1 MEMKRED
8 YQAIVDDLKQE
19 YGDFTLSENRDRLLE
34 MLEER
39 FRPVSR
45 NYFST
50 CDMEGDKIYLWI
62 WSDNWDSPNLRNI
75 QSMKFFHCFGF
86 QISHEFGVGGY
97 DSSDIDPF
105 DLEDYERQ
113 EEIVERGR
121 QVFGTDMYPTLSDFA
136 GRQVECNYRG
146 ASQLG
151 DLIATA
157 TGWDFTSSTECPL
170 IAVHRFF
177 NFYSARGRVSSLDS
191 IQRSHVLYENYGAV
205 AWNGWSGPLFAYEL
219 LPKRK
224 QAALNYPRG
233 ITLK

>member
-19 YGDFTLSENRDRLLE
+19 YGDFTLPENQDRLLE

-39 FRPVSR
+39 FQPVAR

-62 WSDNWDSPNLRNI
+62 WSDNDDAPNLRNI

-86 QISHEFGVGGY
+86 QIGIEDDV
-97 DSSDIDPF
+97 
-105 DLEDYERQ
+105 EDYDDVWI
-113 EEIVERGR
+113 EENIGRPQVEVINRGK
-121 QVFGTDMYPTLSDFA
+121 QFFGTDMYSTLSDFA

-157 TGWDFTSSTECPL
+157 TGWDINSYAECPL

-177 NFYSARGRVSSLDS
+177 NFYSGRSRVNSLDN
-191 IQRSHVLYENYGAV
+191 IQRTHVLYENYSAV
-205 AWNGWSGPLFAYEL
+205 AWNGWSGPLFVYEL

-224 QAALNYPRG
+224 KAALNYPLG

>member
-45 NYFST
+45 NYFGT

-86 QISHEFGVGGY
+86 QIGTEDDVEEY
-97 DSSDIDPF
+97 DDFWI
-105 DLEDYERQ
+105 
-113 EEIVERGR
+113 EENIGLPQVEVINRGR

-151 DLIATA
+151 DLITTA

-224 QAALNYPRG
+224 QSALNYPRG

>member
-8 YQAIVDDLKQE
+8 YQAIVDDLKRD
-19 YGDFTLSENRDRLLE
+19 YGDFTLPENKDRLLE

-39 FRPVSR
+39 FRPVAR

-75 QSMKFFHCFGF
+75 SSMKFLHCFGF
-86 QISHEFGVGGY
+86 QISHEFDGEY

-151 DLIATA
+151 DLITTA
-157 TGWDFTSSTECPL
+157 TRWEVTSPSQCPL
-170 IAVHRFF
+170 VAVHRFY
-177 NFYSARGRVSSLDS
+177 NFYSAMGRVNSLDN
-191 IQRSHVLYENYGAV
+191 IYRTHVLYENYGAV

-224 QAALNYPRG
+224 QAALNYPKGG
-233 ITLK
+233 IR

>member
-1 MEMKRED
+1 MEMTLED
-8 YQAIVDDLKQE
+8 YQAIVDDLKQD
-19 YGDFTLSENRDRLLE
+19 YGDFTLSKNHDRLLE

-62 WSDNWDSPNLRNI
+62 WSDNFEAPNLRNI

-86 QISHEFGVGGY
+86 QISHEDGEY
-97 DSSDIDPF
+97 DSSNIDPFF

-136 GRQVECNYRG
+136 GSQVECNYRG
-146 ASQLG
+146 ASKLG
-151 DLIATA
+151 DLITTA
-157 TGWDFTSSTECPL
+157 TTWDVTSPLECPL
-170 IAVHRFF
+170 VAVHRFF
-177 NFYSARGRVSSLDS
+177 NFYSARGERDD
-191 IQRSHVLYENYGAV
+191 IYRTHVLYDNYGAV
-205 AWNGWSGPLFAYEL
+205 AWNGWSGPLFIYEL

-224 QAALNYPRG
+224 QVALNYPRG